1 MTFRQRFGACLVA
14 AALAFG
20 STACKKQEVAGEQ
33 SGELVQSTDEFQ
45 SRVGTPID
53 PENHP
58 GKDLFENNCAVCHN
72 GTVPKAPNLVWLEMM
87 APDAILAAMN
97 GGLMS
102 KQAAQLSSQE
112 RVQIAEY
119 LSRISLAD
127 YQPPSPPKQCNSPEL
142 AGGQPPAAVGWGLDN
157 RRFVPAS
164 VAALAAQDVPKLK
177 VKWAFAY
184 PGAIRAR
191 SQPAIGW
198 GTVFVGGHDG
208 TLYAFDLASGCL
220 RWSKRISAE
229 IRTAVVADA
238 ATKRLYF
245 GDILGRAYAVSAL
258 NGAEIWQR
266 KVDHHPNATI
276 TGTPSL
282 AAGML
287 FVPVSSLEV
296 TSAADP
302 AYACCTFRG
311 NVVAL
316 DPATGAERW
325 RTFTVPAAAKK
336 VGKTSSGTDI
346 LGPSGAPVWNS
357 PTFDAKRGLLYF
369 GSGENY
375 SSPADGNSDAVIAV
389 DARTGKR
396 RWTAQLT
403 AGDAWNVGCMMRN
416 PNCPK
421 ENGPDL
427 DVAASPL
434 LIQLG
439 GKDVIV
445 AGQKSGV
452 AHGIDPSTGKILWRT
467 RLGHGGTQG
476 GVHFGMSA
484 EGNRVF
490 VPINDMAD
498 TRDGRKYDARI
509 RGAGLHAVDAATG
522 RVLWRALAA
531 DKCAGKQ
538 FCDPGISAAV
548 TSIPGVV
555 FAGHLDG
562 QFRAYD
568 SRTGKVLWGYD
579 TTQPVKTITGAT
591 GKGGGMSGPGAAVA
605 DGHVVVNSGYG
616 LYYHM
621 PGNLLLVFS
630 AR

>member
-1 MTFRQRFGACLVA
+1 MTIRQRVGVCLAA
-14 AALAFG
+14 AALAIG
-20 STACKKQEVAGEQ
+20 LSACGKRSEADNQA
-33 SGELVQSTDEFQ
+33 GELVQSTDEFQ
-45 SRVGTPID
+45 SRAGKPID
-53 PENHP
+53 IENHP
-58 GKDLFENNCAVCHN
+58 GKDLFENNCAMCHN
-72 GTVPKAPNLVWLEMM
+72 GTVPKAPNQVWLEMM

-102 KQAAQLSSQE
+102 KQAASLSSQE

-127 YQPPSPPKQCNSPEL
+127 YRPPEPPKQCSSPQL
-142 AGGQPPAAVGWGLDN
+142 AGGPPPAAVGWGLDN

-164 VAALAAQDVPKLK
+164 VAGLSAQDVPKLK

-191 SQPAIGW
+191 SQPSIGW

-229 IRTAVVADA
+229 VRTAIVADA

-245 GDILGRAYAVSAL
+245 GDILGRAYAVNAM

-266 KVDHHPNATI
+266 KVDNHPNATI

-325 RTFTVPAAAKK
+325 RTFTVPQPARK

-357 PTFDAKRGLLYF
+357 PTYDAKRGLLYF

-375 SSPADGNSDAVIAV
+375 STPADGNSDAVIAV
-389 DARTGKR
+389 DAKTGKR

-403 AGDAWNVGCMMRN
+403 TGDAWNVGCMMKN
-416 PNCPK
+416 ANCPK

-434 LIQLG
+434 LI
-439 GKDVIV
+439 
-445 AGQKSGV
+445 
-452 AHGIDPSTGKILWRT
+452 P
-467 RLGHGGTQG
+467 
-476 GVHFGMSA
+476 
-484 EGNRVF
+484 
-490 VPINDMAD
+490 
-498 TRDGRKYDARI
+498 
-509 RGAGLHAVDAATG
+509 
-522 RVLWRALAA
+522 
-531 DKCAGKQ
+531 
-538 FCDPGISAAV
+538 
-548 TSIPGVV
+548 
-555 FAGHLDG
+555 
-562 QFRAYD
+562 
-568 SRTGKVLWGYD
+568 
-579 TTQPVKTITGAT
+579 
-591 GKGGGMSGPGAAVA
+591 
-605 DGHVVVNSGYG
+605 
-616 LYYHM
+616 
-621 PGNLLLVFS
+621 
-630 AR
+630 

>member
-1 MTFRQRFGACLVA
+1 MTIRQRVGVCLAA
-14 AALAFG
+14 AALAIG
-20 STACKKQEVAGEQ
+20 LSACGKQSEADNQ
-33 SGELVQSTDEFQ
+33 AGELVQSTDEFQ
-45 SRVGTPID
+45 SRAGKPID
-53 PENHP
+53 IENHP
-58 GKDLFENNCAVCHN
+58 GKDLFENNCAMCHN
-72 GTVPKAPNLVWLEMM
+72 GTVPKAPNQVWLEMM

-102 KQAAQLSSQE
+102 KQAASLSSQE

-127 YQPPSPPKQCNSPEL
+127 YRPPAPPKQCNSPQL
-142 AGGQPPAAVGWGLDN
+142 AGGPPPAAVGWGLDN

-164 VAALAAQDVPKLK
+164 VAGLSAQDVPKLK

-191 SQPAIGW
+191 SQPSIGW

-229 IRTAVVADA
+229 VRTAIVADA

-245 GDILGRAYAVSAL
+245 GDILGRAYAVNAM

-266 KVDHHPNATI
+266 KVDNHPNATI

-316 DPATGAERW
+316 DPATGVERW
-325 RTFTVPAAAKK
+325 RTFTVPQPARK
-336 VGKTSSGTDI
+336 VGKHSSGTDI
-346 LGPSGAPVWNS
+346 LGPSGALQGNS
-357 PTFDAKRGLLYF
+357 PDSTTLLPST
-369 GSGENY
+369 GSGETTRIAGGREQRRGHRRRREDRKALVDR
-375 SSPADGNSDAVIAV
+375 SADD
-389 DARTGKR
+389 R
-396 RWTAQLT
+396 RRVERRLHDEECQLSQGEW
-403 AGDAWNVGCMMRN
+403 AGPRCRSLSVADPPGRQGHCRG
-416 PNCPK
+416 
-421 ENGPDL
+421 GP
-427 DVAASPL
+427 
-434 LIQLG
+434 
-439 GKDVIV
+439 
-445 AGQKSGV
+445 KSGV
-452 AHGIDPSTGKILWRT
+452 VHGIDPTTGKILWRT

-484 EGNRVF
+484 EGNRVL

-498 TRDGRKYDARI
+498 TRDGRKYDASI
-509 RGAGLHAVDAATG
+509 RGAGIHAVDATNG
-522 RVLWRALAA
+522 KILWRAFAPNN
-531 DKCAGKQ
+531 CGSKQ
-538 FCDPGISAAV
+538 FCDPDQLGRDFHPEYRFRGSPRRSV
-548 TSIPGVV
+548 PG
-555 FAGHLDG
+555 L
-562 QFRAYD
+562 
-568 SRTGKVLWGYD
+568 
-579 TTQPVKTITGAT
+579 
-591 GKGGGMSGPGAAVA
+591 
-605 DGHVVVNSGYG
+605 
-616 LYYHM
+616 
-621 PGNLLLVFS
+621 
-630 AR
+630 